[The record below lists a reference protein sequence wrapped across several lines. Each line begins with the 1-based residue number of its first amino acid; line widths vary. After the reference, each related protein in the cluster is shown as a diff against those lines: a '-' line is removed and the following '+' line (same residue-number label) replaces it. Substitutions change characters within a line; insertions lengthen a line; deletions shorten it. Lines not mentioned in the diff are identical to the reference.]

1 MATISIT
8 RKHQLPHRKAKAV
21 AEKIAQDLEKRYGL
35 EYEWS
40 GDHLDFERPGLAGC
54 MRVGKDSIALDVT
67 LATPPSLED
76 LREVIAKGERDCFI
90 GASLTAKP
98 DYHWTVNGEDLA

>member
-67 LATPPSLED
+67 LGFLLTPLKGTFE
-76 LREVIAKGERDCFI
+76 REI
-90 GASLTAKP
+90 GAQL
-98 DYHWTVNGEDLA
+98 DRLLAAT